1 MSVIFKTLKKL
12 KSESAD
18 RGKSR
23 KKPVHKKRVYSF
35 KTVLNSPFS
44 VLLLLSGFIII
55 GAGTLYGYF
64 QFYDT
69 KAEKVK
75 GFSIS
80 NTEIQRS
87 TDGRPDRSIEG
98 KGTESLNWAK
108 HSDSSQIEYRP
119 PEINNNSIK
128 TFRISKPANAKR
140 PLVTAKEK
148 PSDSK
153 GSLKKDAFDEI
164 QTEKTGK
171 PTSAEVLPVPNVEK
185 IFLANAKK
193 NAKIAR
199 LVADIRWEMSHG
211 NKKRTEK
218 LLDEL
223 ALIKG
228 QNNIYVLKLKAVC
241 HIRNQEYEL
250 AADFLKTILTKDEGD
265 LEAGINMA
273 IVEINTKQEK
283 KAYRRLEKLQTI
295 YPENIRMAE
304 IMQSLRLLFNKNQTR
319 RFSRHD
325 G

>member
-12 KSESAD
+12 KSESSD

-23 KKPVHKKRVYSF
+23 KKRVHKKRVYSF

-64 QFYDT
+64 QFRDAT
-69 KAEKVK
+69 GEKVK

-87 TDGRPDRSIEG
+87 TDEYPDRSIES

-119 PEINNNSIK
+119 PEVDSNSIK
-128 TFRISKPANAKR
+128 TFRISKPANDKR
-140 PLVTAKEK
+140 PLVTAEEK
-148 PSDSK
+148 SSDSK
-153 GSLKKDAFDEI
+153 GSLKKDAFVEI
-164 QTEKTGK
+164 RTEKTGK
-171 PTSAEVLPVPNVEK
+171 PSSAEVSPVPDVEK
-185 IFLANAKK
+185 IFLANVKK

-199 LVADIRWEMSHG
+199 LVADIRWEMGHG
-211 NKKRTEK
+211 DKKRTEK

-223 ALIKG
+223 VLIKG
-228 QNNIYVLKLKAVC
+228 QNNSYVLKLKAVC
-241 HIRNQEYEL
+241 HIRNQEYER
-250 AADFLKTILTKDEGD
+250 AADLLKIILTKNERD

-283 KAYRRLEKLQTI
+283 NAYRRLENLQKI
-295 YPENIRMAE
+295 YPENIRLAE
-304 IMQSLRLLFNKNQTR
+304 IMQSLRLLLNKDQTR

>member
-12 KSESAD
+12 KTESAD

-23 KKPVHKKRVYSF
+23 KKRVHRKRVYSF

-64 QFYDT
+64 QFCDAT
-69 KAEKVK
+69 GEKVK

-87 TDGRPDRSIEG
+87 TDEHPDRSIES
-98 KGTESLNWAK
+98 KGTESLNWVK

-119 PEINNNSIK
+119 PEIDNNSIK
-128 TFRISKPANAKR
+128 TFRISKPANDKR
-140 PLVTAKEK
+140 PLVTAEEK
-148 PSDSK
+148 LSDSK
-153 GSLKKDAFDEI
+153 GALKKDDFAEI

-171 PTSAEVLPVPNVEK
+171 PSSAEVSPVPDVEK
-185 IFLANAKK
+185 IFLANVKK

-199 LVADIRWEMSHG
+199 LVADIRWEMGHSD
-211 NKKRTEK
+211 KKRTEK

-223 ALIKG
+223 VLIKG
-228 QNNIYVLKLKAVC
+228 QNNSYVLKLKAVC
-241 HIRNQEYEL
+241 HIRNQEYER
-250 AADFLKTILTKDEGD
+250 AADLLKIILTKNERD

-283 KAYRRLEKLQTI
+283 NAYRRLEKLQKI
-295 YPENIRMAE
+295 YPENIRLAE
-304 IMQSLRLLFNKNQTR
+304 IMQSLRLLLNKDQTR

>member
-12 KSESAD
+12 KTESSD

-23 KKPVHKKRVYSF
+23 KKRVHRKRVYSF

-64 QFYDT
+64 QFCDAT
-69 KAEKVK
+69 GEKVK

-87 TDGRPDRSIEG
+87 TDEHPDRSIES
-98 KGTESLNWAK
+98 KGTESLNWVK

-119 PEINNNSIK
+119 PEVDNNSIK
-128 TFRISKPANAKR
+128 TFRISKPANDKR
-140 PLVTAKEK
+140 PLVTAEEK
-148 PSDSK
+148 SSDSK
-153 GSLKKDAFDEI
+153 GSLKKDAFAEI

-171 PTSAEVLPVPNVEK
+171 PSSAEVSPVPDVEK
-185 IFLANAKK
+185 IFLANVKK

-199 LVADIRWEMSHG
+199 LVADIRWEMGHG
-211 NKKRTEK
+211 DKKRTEK

-223 ALIKG
+223 VLIKG
-228 QNNIYVLKLKAVC
+228 QNNSYALKLKAVC
-241 HIRNQEYEL
+241 HIRNQEYER
-250 AADFLKTILTKDEGD
+250 AADLLKIILTKNERD

-283 KAYRRLEKLQTI
+283 NAYRRLEKLQKI
-295 YPENIRMAE
+295 YPENIRLAE
-304 IMQSLRLLFNKNQTR
+304 IMQSLRLLLNKDQTR

>member
-12 KSESAD
+12 KSEAAD
-18 RGKSR
+18 RGKNR

-55 GAGTLYGYF
+55 GTGTLYGYF
-64 QFYDT
+64 QFRDAT
-69 KAEKVK
+69 GETVK

-80 NTEIQRS
+80 NTEIQQS
-87 TDGRPDRSIEG
+87 TDVSPNRSIEG
-98 KGTESLNWAK
+98 KGAESLNRAK
-108 HSDSSQIEYRP
+108 HPSLIQIEYRP
-119 PEINNNSIK
+119 PEANNNSIK
-128 TFRISKPANAKR
+128 TLRASKVDNVQR
-140 PLVTAKEK
+140 PLVRTKEK
-148 PSDSK
+148 PSNPN
-153 GSLKKDAFDEI
+153 GLLKKDVVTEI
-164 QTEKTGK
+164 QTEKAGSPSST
-171 PTSAEVLPVPNVEK
+171 EVLPVLDMEK
-185 IFLANAKK
+185 IFLENTKK

-199 LVADIRWEMSHG
+199 LVSDIRWEMSQG
-211 NKKRTEK
+211 NKKRTEN

-223 ALIKG
+223 MLIKG

-250 AADFLKTILTKDEGD
+250 AADLLKTILTTNERD

-273 IVEINTKQEK
+273 IIEINTKQEK

-295 YPENIRMAE
+295 YPEHIRLAE
-304 IMQSLRLLFNKNQTR
+304 IMHSLRLLFNKDQAR